1 MDGTVET
8 FDVASFR
15 ARLLAQFTE
24 AEDVAVRVTAAS
36 RMRLRRLDTVHVEA
50 TIILSSAADADAA
63 EQTIEATTPQA
74 MTASWFDNT
83 VNVTE
88 APTATATNEM
98 ILAPSPPP
106 PSPPPPSPPPF
117 RCTLDFL
124 RTGYGG
130 RRVVGYDNHLVAEV
144 TEIEGMAND
153 AAIHDNY
160 KGYWCA
166 LITMPELH
174 CLDVGSPSTLSDML
188 NTSSFD
194 LTNAAFSQ
202 GSFISNAS
210 AGVRLFGQYDTC
222 DGKIVGD
229 GVIDLFDMAV
239 LVSYIFSQYPYS
251 FPEED
256 ARNEPMN
263 VVTVE
268 GRDGLTEQCRAG
280 EARVDYLSAYASDT
294 CVYFDTSEGERR
306 LQSIDVIRQTWRT
319 IQAPVVPSTLARV
332 WMPPRSMVAAP
343 SPQKT
348 LAVAPHSLV
357 TVYGGAAGRWYT
369 LSTTSINLRLQ
380 AVFTGLPAQ
389 ATTPLSNL
397 MFDGQPPEDP
407 SSMEVRVTRLCEYG
421 KCNNDCAGIDTARAG
436 DVAMVRDTLELA
448 QHSIVRACPFEVHVW
463 VPATDG
469 VAACVGLRFLMVADG
484 VRGQFAR
491 DTACVRD
498 APMPSLPP
506 PSPRG
511 PPPPA
516 IPPPP
521 SVGNASAP
529 SAPSEEPGFLVW
541 PVLGAAALAVC
552 CLVVLVAVRRRA
564 RSMKR
569 VSVRPVK
576 VRPVRAPRTR
586 RSAPPARGDARVPRT
601 RLSAPPASGDGPR
614 IALPTRGDVAKR
626 RR

>member
-24 AEDVAVRVTAAS
+24 AEDVAVRVTTAS
-36 RMRLRRLDTVHVEA
+36 RMRLRRLETVHVEA

-63 EQTIEATTPQA
+63 EQTIEATTPQT
-74 MTASWFDNT
+74 MTASWFNNT

-124 RTGYGG
+124 RTGYDG
-130 RRVVGYDNHLVAEV
+130 RRVIGYDNHLVAEI
-144 TEIEGMAND
+144 TEMEGMAND
-153 AAIHDNY
+153 AAINDNY

-166 LITMPELH
+166 LILRPELH
-174 CLDVGSPSTLSDML
+174 CLDVGSPSTLSDTL

-194 LTNAAFSQ
+194 LTNAVFSQ
-202 GSFISNAS
+202 SNFISNAS

-239 LVSYIFSQYPYS
+239 LVSYLFSEYAYS
-251 FPEED
+251 SLSRD
-256 ARNEPMN
+256 PME

-268 GRDGLTEQCRAG
+268 GRDGLADLCRRG
-280 EARVDYLSAYASDT
+280 DARVDYLSSYASDT
-294 CVYFDTSEGERR
+294 CVYFDSSEGRR

-319 IQAPVVPSTLARV
+319 IQPPVVPSTLARV
-332 WMPPRSMVAAP
+332 WMPPRSMVVAP
-343 SPQKT
+343 SPQNT

-357 TVYGGAAGRWYT
+357 TLYGGAAGRWYT
-369 LSTTSINLRLQ
+369 LSTTSISLRLQ

-397 MFDGQPPEDP
+397 IFDGQPPEDP
-407 SSMEVRVTRLCEYG
+407 SLLEVRVTRLCEYG
-421 KCNNDCAGIDTARAG
+421 SCDHTCAAINTMRAG
-436 DVAMVRDTLELA
+436 NVAMVKDTLELS
-448 QHSIVRACPFEVHVW
+448 QHSIANACPFEVHVW
-463 VPATDG
+463 VPANDG
-469 VAACVGLRFLMVADG
+469 AAACVGLRFLMVADG

-506 PSPRG
+506 PSPRA
-511 PPPPA
+511 PP
-516 IPPPP
+516 
-521 SVGNASAP
+521 
-529 SAPSEEPGFLVW
+529 
-541 PVLGAAALAVC
+541 
-552 CLVVLVAVRRRA
+552 RRPY
-564 RSMKR
+564 
-569 VSVRPVK
+569 RPL
-576 VRPVRAPRTR
+576 
-586 RSAPPARGDARVPRT
+586 PARGTRPRRPHRPT
-601 RLSAPPASGDGPR
+601 SPGSSCGPWSGWQGSLCAASSSLWP
-614 IALPTRGDVAKR
+614 
-626 RR
+626 